1 MAGSDRSNLGVAAAG
16 ANFVLGPLIFGA
28 AQWLHGFA
36 FWQCRMGGA
45 ALHIF
50 PCDVSA
56 RPLNRTEAV
65 FGLQQPA
72 LRRLCLRGLALP
84 AFLIFSPLAFALY
97 QGEPGPLTDAHL
109 KIIKP
114 ANLLNATGGP
124 APSVKS
130 QEAVFGSAANLS
142 AGPLRA
148 AVNVRFAGDYALWV
162 RVGQA
167 SGERLPVQVELSRD
181 NRRLLAAQVN
191 DGLGAPG
198 LGGLNG
204 LRDYTQKAS
213 ANTPK
218 SAAIKDMSLHMDHQ
232 GSLKLPQSM
241 DKNAMDAGDLLDNLM
256 VEMKTG
262 TADQWINM
270 NRIEKPGAG
279 AFYWWKV
286 GKVSLSP
293 GRHDLNLS
301 ALKPRGKSAALLM
314 DAAILTGATNL
325 LYPYIQDIT
334 SPRASYIRFRIDR
347 MPPKGIT
354 VSVSMITHIHPYYY
368 SGSGAC
374 NPEGMRT
381 QGAAPHTRLGY
392 TRWYCLQDLKHSAG
406 VGHGAEQSFHLSLGG
421 GKRSEMAGA
430 TQFAML
436 PYADEVVRE
445 IDWDEP
451 SGCGVSMMMDFEKFP
466 ERLRTFRDH
475 SREHYERAMQ
485 ASGWRIF
492 PLTTHE
498 LTLQTGGGG
507 NVDSV
512 DYIAKTLRVLGIN
525 SGGAGD
531 YGDGAAYARFFNMV
545 RTANQKNPTLWRPGM
560 SEEEGRRQFAKFY
573 ESFKRLG
580 TNVTANYMV
589 DEPGESWS
597 TDLSAPLWV
606 YEEPEN
612 GAPRWMDHSG
622 SSALHTRFTGYSNCV
637 LEGTFQR
644 FGNFDWRVG
653 CDNSTNPANYG
664 LWRIGKV
671 NPNDAPE
678 NLAYSLIVNGK
689 ETRRLAVVHKAAGVK
704 SGSFK
709 IVWDGPRAAL
719 FLNNAL
725 ISELSD
731 LPESGGFGFAR
742 DKKAITKLSIRP
754 ITRKERLGGPDA
766 DTLSL
771 GSKVD
776 NAALDLEEEL
786 AAEAGAQWAKPKSLK
801 AFVEDDWVPSGG
813 IPGLSEAYTAWLKKE
828 GVSPSLFGKKDF
840 DGIKPMVI
848 QSLATTPELRREF
861 YWGQR
866 YKAYLT
872 PRMYA
877 LAVDG
882 IQDNAVRP
890 GIGGFVALSGDT
902 VDRSQA
908 MPMDLFQLAQYTNG
922 LMPGISDWSTG
933 RWTEQAAAF
942 NVAFFNAGARR
953 FDGPPASRI
962 MMHCVHPSIF
972 RAYTC
977 LGHNTKYISY
987 WNFGPIFSQP
997 YIDWWSDRYHC
1008 YPACSYLNNRVTQV
1022 DDLAAPGR
1030 LRPSRVAQLHSMSQ
1044 RHWGDGLFAD
1054 KRLTFLALAQDYFQ
1068 PELVNEDHIAA
1079 GDLAHF
1085 DALYVLDRHVSAP
1098 ARKALAAWVEKGGI
1112 LWLCAD
1118 AGTRNEYDE
1127 HDDLLEKLTGAKR
1140 DFTKAEPPAKDAPKP
1155 PPLRVKPA
1163 PGEQEFLAHTVVAG
1177 NMPTSIE
1184 WPGARVRAVY
1194 DSGKPAWMEKQLGKG
1209 RVVYLGHRAGL
1220 TCHAKGLNNSDTG
1233 RLFLS
1238 APLFEAGVKREVW
1251 LSEPSFMACPL
1262 SAEGG
1267 TLVVLYSMHAAAR
1280 SNVVLHIREP
1290 RKPFSVEI
1298 FDDYKLVPLE
1308 SDFANGLLS
1317 VKLPTF
1323 GGAQMLSVRSQPPP
1337 KGYYEEKQAVM
1348 RAQAETLLADADNPN
1363 ALSAGAFLAA
1373 ADPSWGLAEKIVP
1386 LLKHKTW
1393 FVRRQA
1399 AETISMLE
1407 HNAAAKELAAAA
1419 ATETDAHALAEE
1431 ILALARF
1438 KNPAARDLI
1447 LKHLSDE
1454 GPARSIYLKRMIT
1467 VAASEMLFEKGRT
1480 NAPALSKADRAFG
1493 IKVAEAALDETDVRV
1508 QREGISLIARLDPKE
1523 ALKRAID
1530 GWETNSR
1537 TRQAWISAI
1546 AQNNEMFNGYAAEN
1560 YPGRGDLFF
1569 SVASARADARLVSEL
1584 ESRLDKATTNTPYG
1598 ASFASAIARQNNPKL
1613 VLKALH
1619 RRKELPKDLVS
1630 RLPYLL
1636 DRLYNARLG
1645 RDLQDWETWLEARAL
1660 K

>member
-1 MAGSDRSNLGVAAAG
+1 MQYSL
-16 ANFVLGPLIFGA
+16 
-28 AQWLHGFA
+28 
-36 FWQCRMGGA
+36 GGA
-45 ALHIF
+45 ALSIF
-50 PCDVSA
+50 SLRAADGASDES
-56 RPLNRTEAV
+56 RSNRG
-65 FGLQQPA
+65 FRQY
-72 LRRLCLRGLALP
+72 RLCRCCLHELVL
-84 AFLIFSPLAFALY
+84 LAFFAFANTSLALY

-109 KIIKP
+109 KIIRP
-114 ANLLNATGGP
+114 SGMLNATGGP
-124 APSVKS
+124 AASVKS
-130 QEAVFGSAANLS
+130 QDAVFGSAANLAS
-142 AGPLRA
+142 GPLHA
-148 AVNVRFAGDYALWV
+148 AVDVRFAGDYTLWI

-167 SGERLPVQVELSRD
+167 SGERLPVQVELLRD
-181 NRRLLAAQVN
+181 SRRLLSSQIN

-198 LGGLNG
+198 RGGLNG

-218 SAAIKDMSLHMDHQ
+218 SAAIKDMNLHMDHQ
-232 GSLKLPQSM
+232 GALKLPHST
-241 DKNAMDAGDLLDNLM
+241 DKNAVDVGDLLDDLM
-256 VEMKTG
+256 VKIKAG
-262 TADQWINM
+262 TPDQWINM
-270 NRIEKPGAG
+270 NRIEKPGDG
-279 AFYWWKV
+279 AFYWWKA
-286 GKVSLSP
+286 GNVSLTP
-293 GRHDLNLS
+293 GRHELS
-301 ALKPRGKSAALLM
+301 LSLLKPQGKSAAPLM
-314 DAAILTGATNL
+314 DAVILTGATNL
-325 LYPYIQDIT
+325 LYPYAPDIT
-334 SPRASYIRFRIDR
+334 SPRASYVRFRIDR

-354 VSVSMITHIHPYYY
+354 FSISMITHIHPYYY
-368 SGSGAC
+368 SGDGKC

-381 QGAAPHTRLGY
+381 QSAVPHTKTGY
-392 TRWYCLQDLKHSAG
+392 TRWYCLQDLEHSAG
-406 VGHGAEQSFHLSLGG
+406 VGHGAEQSFNLSLGG

-445 IDWDEP
+445 INWDEP
-451 SGCGVSMMMDFEKFP
+451 SGCDVSMMMDFEKHP
-466 ERLRTFRDH
+466 HRLRTFRDH

-492 PLTTHE
+492 PLTRND
-498 LTLQTGGGG
+498 LILQTGGGG
-507 NVDSV
+507 NADSV
-512 DYIAKTLRVLGIN
+512 DYTAKTLRVLGIN
-525 SGGAGD
+525 SGGSGD
-531 YGDGAAYARFFNMV
+531 YGSGAAYAGFFNMV
-545 RTANQKNPTLWRPGM
+545 QTANQKNPTLWRPGM
-560 SEEEGRRQFAKFY
+560 SEEEGRQRFAKFY

-606 YEEPEN
+606 YEEPTS
-612 GAPRWMDHSG
+612 GAPQWMDYSG
-622 SSALHTRFTGYSNCV
+622 DSALHTRFTGYSNCV
-637 LEGTFQR
+637 IEGTFQR

-678 NLAYSLIVNGK
+678 NLAYSVIVNGK
-689 ETRRLAVVHKAAGVK
+689 ETKRVAVVHKAAGVK

-709 IVWDGPRAAL
+709 IVWDGSRAAL

-731 LPESGGFGFAR
+731 LPTSGGFGFANA
-742 DKKAITKLSIRP
+742 KKAITKLSIRP

-766 DTLSL
+766 DAPSL
-771 GSKVD
+771 GPKVD

-786 AAEAGAQWAKPKSLK
+786 ATEADPKWAKPKSLK
-801 AFVEDDWVPSGG
+801 AFVEEDWLPGGG
-813 IPGLSEAYTAWLKKE
+813 ISGLSEAYMAWLKKE

-848 QSLATTPELRREF
+848 KSLATTPELRREF

-890 GIGGFVALSGDT
+890 GIEGFVALSGDT
-902 VDRSQA
+902 VDLHQA

-977 LGHNTKYISY
+977 LGNNTKYISY
-987 WNFGPIFSQP
+987 WNFGPVYVQP

-1022 DDLAAPGR
+1022 DDLAAPG
-1030 LRPSRVAQLHSMSQ
+1030 LMRPSRVALLYAMSE
-1044 RHWGDGLFAD
+1044 HYWGDGLFAE
-1054 KRLTFLALAQDYFQ
+1054 KRMTFLALAQDYFQ

-1085 DALYVLDRHVSAP
+1085 DALYVLDRHLSAP
-1098 ARKALAAWVEKGGI
+1098 ARKALAAWVEKGGL

-1127 HDDLLEKLTGAKR
+1127 PDDLFEKLAGAKR
-1140 DFTKAEPPAKDAPKP
+1140 DFTKPSPGGKDAPKP

-1163 PGEQEFLAHTVVAG
+1163 RGEQEFQAHTVVEG
-1177 NMPTSIE
+1177 NRPSSVE

-1194 DSGKPAWMEKQLGKG
+1194 DSGQPAWMEKPLGKG
-1209 RVVYLGHRAGL
+1209 RVVYVGHRAGL
-1220 TCHAKGLNNSDTG
+1220 TCHAQGINSADTG
-1233 RLFLS
+1233 RLFLT
-1238 APLFEAGVKREVW
+1238 APLLDAGVKREVW

-1262 SAEGG
+1262 SSENG
-1267 TLVVLYSMHAAAR
+1267 TLVVLYNMHADAR
-1280 SNVVLHIREP
+1280 SNVVLRIREP

-1308 SDFANGLLS
+1308 SEFADGVLS
-1317 VKLPTF
+1317 VKLPPF
-1323 GGAQMLSVRSQPPP
+1323 GGAQMLSVRSRPPP

-1348 RAQAETLLADADNPN
+1348 RAQAETLLATKDNPN
-1363 ALSAGAFLAA
+1363 AVSAGAFLAST
-1373 ADPSWGLAEKIVP
+1373 DPAWGLAEKIVP

-1399 AETISMLE
+1399 AETISLLDYST
-1407 HNAAAKELAAAA
+1407 AAKELAAAA

-1438 KNPAARDLI
+1438 KHPAARDLI
-1447 LKHLSDE
+1447 LKHLNDE
-1454 GPARSIYLKRMIT
+1454 GPARSIYLKRMLTI
-1467 VAASEMLFEKGRT
+1467 AASEMFFGRGHT
-1480 NAPALSKADRAFG
+1480 NTHALSKADRAFG
-1493 IKVAEAALDETDVRV
+1493 LKVAEIAFAETDLRAKN
-1508 QREGISLIARLDPKE
+1508 EGINLLARLDPDK
-1523 ALKRAID
+1523 ALKLALD
-1530 GWETNSR
+1530 DWDENPGP
-1537 TRQAWISAI
+1537 RQTWIKAI
-1546 AQNNEMFNGYAAEN
+1546 AQNDEMLNGYAAGN
-1560 YPGRGDLFF
+1560 YPGRDDLFF
-1569 SVASARADARLVSEL
+1569 SVAAARNDARLVSEL
-1584 ESRLDKATTNTPYG
+1584 EARLDKATTNTPYG
-1598 ASFASAIARQNNPKL
+1598 NIFASAIARQNNPKL

-1619 RRKELPKDLVS
+1619 RRKELPKDLLAS
-1630 RLPYLL
+1630 LPHLL
-1636 DRLYNARLG
+1636 NRIYNARLG
-1645 RDLQDWETWLEARAL
+1645 NDLNEWEKWLAG
-1660 K
+1660 KGVK